1 MLNGLRWRRWKV
13 GDGEPTEGPMWFG
26 GGHGK
31 LREAKLITLRLEVA
45 ITGKDR
51 HPRQTKTDIE
61 MGGGH
66 LLRLAE
72 G

>member
-1 MLNGLRWRRWKV
+1 M

-31 LREAKLITLRLEVA
+31 LREAKLITLKLEVA

-61 MGGGH
+61 MGGGTY
-66 LLRLAE
+66 
-72 G
+72 

>member
-1 MLNGLRWRRWKV
+1 M

-31 LREAKLITLRLEVA
+31 LREAKLITLKLEVA

-61 MGGGH
+61 MGGAPTEACRRVRKG
-66 LLRLAE
+66 E
-72 G
+72 T

>member
-1 MLNGLRWRRWKV
+1 
-13 GDGEPTEGPMWFG
+13 MWFG

-31 LREAKLITLRLEVA
+31 LREAKLITLKLEVA

-61 MGGGH
+61 MGGGTY
-66 LLRLAE
+66 
-72 G
+72 